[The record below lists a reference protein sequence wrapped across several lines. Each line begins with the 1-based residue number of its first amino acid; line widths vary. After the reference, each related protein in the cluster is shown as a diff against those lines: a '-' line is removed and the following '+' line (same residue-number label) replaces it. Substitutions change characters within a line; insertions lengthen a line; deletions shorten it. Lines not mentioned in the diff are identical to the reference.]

1 MFSLT
6 QTLLIGA
13 ALLVIAASVPAPRK
27 PGVVWV
33 WLACL
38 AMLGLGSLAV
48 HSYVQWS
55 GFAPNS
61 RPSERAKFV
70 RQTLPKLKAKNVLWI
85 DGGSYANNGISGSVL
100 KSELKKLGYDV
111 DVMHLAMGAAN
122 HLERQ
127 ALYRRLAP
135 LLDEHRKQQKK
146 QRWVYLAEV
155 QKHYDEFPLS
165 QLNKNLE
172 TARSYDYMT
181 PQVVWDAFWALG
193 TEGTRQPPSAWSL
206 RLETL
211 RHGLVYAFNA
221 GVTSRLVSTSK
232 IRAEGGGSRRTT
244 PRKFRYPGLA
254 SVMAEANRPPVVAIP
269 PWVIDV
275 REQREREIWDKYIQR
290 WIYYATPSTRAS
302 YQAYAVSFCGVAN
315 SQCITPDDM
324 ELLKR
329 LDSRDKWYDA
339 GHLSV
344 GGAKI
349 YSKWLARKLH
359 ESGAL
364 AR

>member
-1 MFSLT
+1 VFSLT

-38 AMLGLGSLAV
+38 VMLGLGSLAV

-70 RQTLPKLKAKNVLWI
+70 RQNLRRVKAKNVLWF
-85 DGGSYANNGISGSVL
+85 DGGSYVNNAVSSSVIE
-100 KSELKKLGYDV
+100 SELKKLGYDV
-111 DVMHLAMGAAN
+111 SVMNLGMGASN
-122 HLERQ
+122 HFERQ

-206 RLETL
+206 RLEAL

-221 GVTSRLVSTSK
+221 GITSRLVSSRE
-232 IRAEGGGSRRTT
+232 IRAQAGGTKRIT
-244 PRKFRYPGLA
+244 PRRFRYPGLA

-269 PWVIDV
+269 PWVFDV
-275 REQREREIWDKYIQR
+275 RERREHEIWDKYVQR
-290 WIYYATPSTRAS
+290 WVYFATPSTRAS
-302 YQAYAVSFCGVAN
+302 YQAYAASFCGATDRP
-315 SQCITPDDM
+315 CIPPNDIS
-324 ELLKR
+324 LLAR
-329 LDSRDKWYDA
+329 LDSRDKWYDE
-339 GHLSV
+339 GHLSA